1 MKRRKE
7 AIKIIGFSLLIIGTV
22 GLLVTEFAL
31 ESGCTA
37 SLLTKVFAA
46 SNGVGLATLAYA
58 HWGIRSRQ
66 LGNG

>member
-1 MKRRKE
+1 MKQVFKVV
-7 AIKIIGFSLLIIGTV
+7 GFSLIIIGTV
-22 GLLVTEFAL
+22 GLLVTEFSL

-37 SLLTKVFAA
+37 SLLTKVFA
-46 SNGVGLATLAYA
+46 SFNGVGLATLAYA

>member
-1 MKRRKE
+1 MKQVFKVV
-7 AIKIIGFSLLIIGTV
+7 GFSLLIIGTV

-46 SNGVGLATLAYA
+46 FNGVGLATLAYA
-58 HWGIRSRQ
+58 HWGMRSRQ

>member
-1 MKRRKE
+1 MKQVFE
-7 AIKIIGFSLLIIGTV
+7 VVGFSLIIIGTV

-58 HWGIRSRQ
+58 HWGMRSRQ

>member
-1 MKRRKE
+1 MKQVFKVV
-7 AIKIIGFSLLIIGTV
+7 GFSLIIIGTV
-22 GLLVTEFAL
+22 GLLVTEFSL

-58 HWGIRSRQ
+58 HWGMRSRQ